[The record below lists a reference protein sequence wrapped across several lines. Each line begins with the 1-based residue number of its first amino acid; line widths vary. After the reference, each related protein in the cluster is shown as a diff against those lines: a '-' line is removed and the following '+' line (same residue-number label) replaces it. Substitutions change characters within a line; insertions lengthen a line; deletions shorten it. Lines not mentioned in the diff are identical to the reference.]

1 MAQEAKT
8 HNYHLRSQRGQR
20 HTAIEKQNES
30 VLPKKR
36 GRNIQRMKA
45 RSWEP

>member
-8 HNYHLRSQRGQR
+8 HNDHLRSQRGQR

-36 GRNIQRMKA
+36 ERNTQRAKA
-45 RSWEP
+45 RPWEP